1 MLLGPQWIS
10 LPALPHPRLEACLL
24 HLPNVG
30 PGAAGT
36 LFSISGASETTD
48 DGTLNTT
55 TALAMSPGGPLAWVA
70 GPAPIVGR
78 RDLACTLLPRTSTVV
93 VIGGSKGTKGEDTEF
108 DTLEMLDVSSG
119 SLAGTSWTT
128 ADVKLSPGRSGAAAA
143 ATPDGSAVV
152 IVGGFCCMGK
162 YLDEALLFDGVTLT
176 KLAPFPVA
184 RASLSLV
191 TLSQHG
197 ALLAFGGGALAPA
210 YNETYLLRRAA
221 EDGGAWSWSAAP
233 ALVDGLGRNRAAS
246 AVLSIVAADG
256 LADEWVLTTGG
267 FSLDPFFNPMSS
279 TECFSANRMDW
290 VQNASAAKPC
300 VTTSLPGGARGSPSA
315 AAVNGSCIVV
325 AGGSGGSGVGLSV
338 IMLCV

>member
-197 ALLAFGGGALAPA
+197 ALLAFGGG
-210 YNETYLLRRAA
+210 TYLYLATSEALPRALGYSA
-221 EDGGAWSWSAAP
+221 KLEDKSGGALKQHYA
-233 ALVDGLGRNRAAS
+233 
-246 AVLSIVAADG
+246 AVLASFILGAD
-256 LADEWVLTTGG
+256 
-267 FSLDPFFNPMSS
+267 
-279 TECFSANRMDW
+279 
-290 VQNASAAKPC
+290 
-300 VTTSLPGGARGSPSA
+300 
-315 AAVNGSCIVV
+315 
-325 AGGSGGSGVGLSV
+325 
-338 IMLCV
+338 LCVQSKAWPDWPRSALSHHAAG